1 MDLIPPETPQKIQDS
16 FSKMARMVSLTTDE
30 NGVPLTGRGYREDGK
45 IHLLGIAGK
54 VLQRPEIRRRIERY
68 RSVRGSCGSVE
79 KAAKTDEQN
88 LLTSPDEVKEIL
100 ENVKEALENFDT
112 LLVDEAVEE
121 MGKMHFPDNQK
132 ELFKKRKKPPK
143 PRISS
148 FARRLSRS
156 GNDFCKQ
163 KIKQKSIPVINF
175 AGNFLISSSF
185 C

>member
-1 MDLIPPETPQKIQDS
+1 MEKYTFSGEQEKCFSDLKSAAELSD
-16 FSKMARMVSLTTDE
+16 
-30 NGVPLTGRGYREDGK
+30 
-45 IHLLGIAGK
+45 
-54 VLQRPEIRRRIERY
+54 IEA
-68 RSVRGSCGSVE
+68 CAAAVE
-79 KAAKTDEQN
+79 AWKKAAETDEQN

-175 AGNFLISSSF
+175 AGIFLISSSF